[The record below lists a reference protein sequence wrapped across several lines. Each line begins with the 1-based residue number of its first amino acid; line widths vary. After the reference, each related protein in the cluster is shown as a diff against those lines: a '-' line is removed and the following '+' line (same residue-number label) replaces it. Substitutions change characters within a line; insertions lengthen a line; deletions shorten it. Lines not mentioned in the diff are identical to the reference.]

1 MGGST
6 EIASQEV
13 NAPTL
18 GMGSF
23 LISGGAL
30 GQAGGGPGQPELWD
44 THPAAGVC
52 WMVFK
57 VSCSLSPSMIQ

>member
-1 MGGST
+1 MGRST

-30 GQAGGGPGQPELWD
+30 GQAGGGPGQPGLLLNVEVGG
-44 THPAAGVC
+44 PVC
-52 WMVFK
+52 GERVGD
-57 VSCSLSPSMIQ
+57 S